1 MLRSA
6 LALCGGR
13 LVRDPRMRRREIT
26 SGGSA
31 RLKAVPQRLMWEE
44 DQEGCGAATCGA
56 PKGRG
61 RPGLA
66 QCIACP
72 WGAVSAL
79 QRGGRPGSRYLPV
92 HSRARG
98 RGLLGE
104 PPSGT
109 GGGGQVWGGPAV
121 CPSASV

>member
-13 LVRDPRMRRREIT
+13 LVRDARMRRREST
-26 SGGSA
+26 LGGSA
-31 RLKAVPQRLMWEE
+31 QLKAVPWRPTWEE
-44 DQEGCGAATCGA
+44 DQEGCGAARCGA
-56 PKGRG
+56 TKGRG

-66 QCIACP
+66 QCIASP

-79 QRGGRPGSRYLPV
+79 QRGGRPGSRRLPV
-92 HSRARG
+92 HSRAG
-98 RGLLGE
+98 GQGLLGE
-104 PPSGT
+104 PPGGT